1 MSKLEYV
8 SQLDFPNYLTNGG
21 GYLRAYNY
29 AKTKPKG
36 WLEDAG
42 GLACPVHGV
51 DWIRFNVLPIDNSGE
66 YFSPEVFIS
75 PENSISQHHKSFTA
89 PIIRAVQ
96 FAEKIIL
103 AGAFVASK
111 NEEDNTQDGL
121 LFTIYLSNEYNM
133 GDSQK
138 ALVGIDFW
146 YYPQENCWVIQ
157 EHDGEFEI
165 RGAKG
170 QEIINLL
177 VENYYYFSDL

>member
-1 MSKLEYV
+1 M
-8 SQLDFPNYLTNGG
+8 
-21 GYLRAYNY
+21 
-29 AKTKPKG
+29 
-36 WLEDAG
+36 
-42 GLACPVHGV
+42 
-51 DWIRFNVLPIDNSGE
+51 
-66 YFSPEVFIS
+66 
-75 PENSISQHHKSFTA
+75 
-89 PIIRAVQ
+89 
-96 FAEKIIL
+96 
-103 AGAFVASK
+103 ASK
-111 NEEDNTQDGL
+111 NEEDSTQDGL